1 MVQQISLIDKKSHQE
16 IKPEGELGKI
26 KFPQKNPSVIKINA
40 SPEDIKAYKQEGS
53 DLVVTLKNGEVL
65 RVDGFFEAD
74 HSLVLEDAVMHQL
87 KWVEFTANGDALDAT
102 YKSLE
107 NTDSLLYDNDLM
119 GAITMLKKTI
129 LHQYFFIQFM
139 GQFNLSISLLKCP
152 TWMRM
157 DVQVVVDFAKLHSV
171 LLKLLRNNPL

>member
-26 KFPQKNPSVIKINA
+26 KFPQKKPSVIKINA

-74 HSLVLEDAVMHQL
+74 HSLVLEDAVTHQL

-107 NTDSLLYDNDLM
+107 NTDSLLYDNDLNPAWVAVPLAAGGIIAWAGKSLGSSDNEK
-119 GAITMLKKTI
+119 GAN
-129 LHQYFFIQFM
+129 
-139 GQFNLSISLLKCP
+139 GA
-152 TWMRM
+152 
-157 DVQVVVDFAKLHSV
+157 QVKRARLV
-171 LLKLLRNNPL
+171 